1 MPGSCTSTVG
11 ASIGYVASS
20 QDETARISAGMGTLS
35 ALATAAV
42 SADALLKRAA
52 GSLARQRRITFDRAG
67 GMSGLTRSGAV
78 GVVVICCIIMAVM
91 VSPRNVFSTVQISYK
106 MIP

>member
-1 MPGSCTSTVG
+1 MPGYRTRTVG

-20 QDETARISAGMGTLS
+20 QDEAALISAGMGTLS
-35 ALATAAV
+35 ASATAAV
-42 SADALLKRAA
+42 SADALPKRAA

-78 GVVVICCIIMAVM
+78 GVVVICCRAIAVI
-91 VSPRNVFSTVQISYK
+91 VSPRNGWIPVQIS
-106 MIP
+106 